1 MDHGSYP
8 ECAFLEVVHV
18 RVTNQMM
25 NIQLLQN
32 LRQSNER
39 TLKMQDQLATGSRI
53 HRPGDDPVGVG
64 YVMRYD
70 SELSRNEEFLEN
82 ANTALGWLRTMD
94 SVLKQAMDVLH
105 RARVLV
111 QQAATGTTGEQ
122 GREAIAIE
130 MEQLR
135 EQMVLIGNSEYGGR
149 FLFNG
154 QKTDVAPYSL
164 DNAPNDTTNKGVF
177 RLNVAPGISVPVS
190 ITGEVIFGEAGSE
203 QNVFKVFD
211 DIITH
216 LRNGDQEQLAQSL
229 GRIDERMDNIS
240 TQWSEVG
247 ARTNRF
253 ELIVQRLTDQEVNL
267 KTLRSEVNDVDMAK
281 IIIDLKTQES
291 VHQAA
296 LATGARIMQVSLLD
310 FLR

>member
-1 MDHGSYP
+1 M
-8 ECAFLEVVHV
+8 

-94 SVLKQAMDVLH
+94 TVLKQAMECAAPGA
-105 RARVLV
+105 RARS
-111 QQAATGTTGEQ
+111 TGGDGNDGEQ

-135 EQMVLIGNSEYGGR
+135 EQMVMIGNSEYGGR
-149 FLFNG
+149 YLFNG

-164 DNAPNDTTNKGVF
+164 VMLPMIRPIKAYSGSMS
-177 RLNVAPGISVPVS
+177 LPGFPCR
-190 ITGEVIFGEAGSE
+190 
-203 QNVFKVFD
+203 Q
-211 DIITH
+211 H
-216 LRNGDQEQLAQSL
+216 
-229 GRIDERMDNIS
+229 
-240 TQWSEVG
+240 
-247 ARTNRF
+247 NR
-253 ELIVQRLTDQEVNL
+253 
-267 KTLRSEVNDVDMAK
+267 
-281 IIIDLKTQES
+281 
-291 VHQAA
+291 
-296 LATGARIMQVSLLD
+296 
-310 FLR
+310 